1 MKRHSTFYGLLIS
14 VVFSMTISGKAQPV
28 DSVFQKKV
36 VLSFQKVINASQEK
50 VYLHTDKPYYFA
62 GDTIWLKAYSVN
74 AITHFMSKGSR
85 YVYVELINRKNKVIQ
100 RLKVAERND
109 MFSSFIALPSHIAE
123 GDYYLRAYTYWMQ
136 NAGPDY
142 FFHKNI
148 QIYASQAPFMK
159 TDIRYEQRDDK
170 RIAIITF
177 HKTGGGVFVKRYVDY
192 MVRTKSSENK
202 FRQQQTNKQG
212 EIQIEIPSKEELE
225 QYIYVVL
232 KDGLLR
238 HKQTFFVP
246 EQFECHIDFFPEGG
260 DLIGGT
266 TQKIAFKAI
275 NNEGIPIA
283 VKGNILTDSG
293 DTITSFQS
301 LHSGIGNFMLP
312 TQLDKRYKAVVHAKQ
327 GNVEILK
334 EFDLPTPR
342 ADKLALTV
350 NTRKNIAY
358 YDVLFPPTGLLQKAF
373 YLIGHTRGFI
383 LFANRIEPGKRGTI
397 DLSVIPEGILSLV
410 LLDESFIPY
419 SERLV
424 FVKHASVNYRVTS
437 DKASYGPREP
447 VSLDISLQDV
457 MGYPLQGSFS
467 ISVTD
472 NHAININTEEN
483 NILSHLLLT
492 SDLKGHID
500 SPGYYFKEDTPRTN
514 ACLDNLMLTHG
525 WIRFNIEKLL
535 KDTITPPRY
544 YMEMG
549 QTVSGKVTDFRNK
562 PLIDKQVLI
571 KVNGKSYP
579 PVVTDKNGIF
589 VLNNLAFTDT
599 AGSMLFF
606 LKNQKCSGME

>member
-1 MKRHSTFYGLLIS
+1 M
-14 VVFSMTISGKAQPV
+14 
-28 DSVFQKKV
+28 
-36 VLSFQKVINASQEK
+36 
-50 VYLHTDKPYYFA
+50 
-62 GDTIWLKAYSVN
+62 
-74 AITHFMSKGSR
+74 
-85 YVYVELINRKNKVIQ
+85 
-100 RLKVAERND
+100 
-109 MFSSFIALPSHIAE
+109 
-123 GDYYLRAYTYWMQ
+123 
-136 NAGPDY
+136 
-142 FFHKNI
+142 
-148 QIYASQAPFMK
+148 
-159 TDIRYEQRDDK
+159 
-170 RIAIITF
+170 
-177 HKTGGGVFVKRYVDY
+177 
-192 MVRTKSSENK
+192 
-202 FRQQQTNKQG
+202 
-212 EIQIEIPSKEELE
+212 
-225 QYIYVVL
+225 
-232 KDGLLR
+232 
-238 HKQTFFVP
+238 
-246 EQFECHIDFFPEGG
+246 
-260 DLIGGT
+260 
-266 TQKIAFKAI
+266 
-275 NNEGIPIA
+275 
-283 VKGNILTDSG
+283 
-293 DTITSFQS
+293 
-301 LHSGIGNFMLP
+301 
-312 TQLDKRYKAVVHAKQ
+312 
-327 GNVEILK
+327 K

-525 WIRFNIEKLL
+525 WSRFNIEKLL